1 MAVLL
6 IRRPSGMRLR
16 DRNQDTGR
24 SIDQT
29 EDDRSDE
36 RTARRLVP
44 PIRTSFTLTFHRERV
59 WSPELPASGYAADVP
74 RLDGLSVVVVD
85 DRPDERE
92 LLTVILDTAGAQVAA
107 AASAD
112 EALDLLA
119 RSRVGAIVSDLAMPF
134 RDGCALIR
142 ELRLSGGPHRDLPAI
157 ALTAL
162 TRAEDCER
170 ALAAGFDCFMTKP
183 MEPRALVS
191 TVAAIVRR
199 RHELAPRQEPDIV

>member
-1 MAVLL
+1 L
-6 IRRPSGMRLR
+6 IRGTCGMRLR

-24 SIDQT
+24 SFDQSD
-29 EDDRSDE
+29 DDRSDGE
-36 RTARRLVP
+36 TAGRLVP
-44 PIRTSFTLTFHRERV
+44 PAMTSFTLTVHGERL
-59 WSPELPASGYAADVP
+59 WSPELPASGYAPDVP
-74 RLDGLSVVVVD
+74 RLDGISVVVVD
-85 DRPDERE
+85 DRADERE

-112 EALDLLA
+112 EALDVLA
-119 RSRVGAIVSDLAMPF
+119 RSHADAIVSDLAMPF

-162 TRAEDCER
+162 TRPEDRER

-183 MEPRALVS
+183 MEPRRLVS
-191 TVAAIVRR
+191 AVAALVRR
-199 RHELAPRQEPDIV
+199 RHHLAPRQEPDIV